1 MNLCFA
7 SRDASSSASLLPPN
21 YHLVSTPKGE
31 EKAGSLFAMSY
42 RAALPSSGQLLV
54 RWLWALPTYALQA
67 TFLII
72 VPFKHSF
79 PYNNTSAC
87 AFPLE
92 FTIQRIFPGQSQQP
106 NITTWLPFQ
115 ITTLKASVDGV
126 DPSNHTSF
134 SCCTSGGDGKTQWLT
149 LVKGSDS
156 RSKEGN
162 LWHFLHRLLLQRF
175 QMISDLR
182 LNCRHHDC
190 W

>member
-1 MNLCFA
+1 MHPPPPVCCHPITTLSVLQKEKRKQGIYLLCL
-7 SRDASSSASLLPPN
+7 R
-21 YHLVSTPKGE
+21 
-31 EKAGSLFAMSY
+31 
-42 RAALPSSGQLLV
+42 GQHYLQV
-54 RWLWALPTYALQA
+54 DSCLWGGYELCPTTYALWA

-79 PYNNTSAC
+79 PYNNISAC
-87 AFPLE
+87 AFPLD

-134 SCCTSGGDGKTQWLT
+134 CCCTSGSDGKKTQWLT

-162 LWHFLHRLLLQRF
+162 LCHFLHRFLLQRF
-175 QMISDLR
+175 QMISDWR
-182 LNCRHHDC
+182 LNCRHHDR